1 MRLTTLSKG
10 SGCGCKIA
18 PAVLE
23 QILKPLP
30 ESYSSLIGGYETND
44 DAAVWKLDGENL
56 LLSTTDFFT
65 PIVDD
70 PFDFGRVAAANALS
84 DIYAMGGTP
93 LFALAILGFPIEKL
107 PIEVAAQMMAGGRAV
122 CSAAGIP
129 IAGGHSIDIPE
140 PVFGLVV
147 NGIVH
152 RDHLKKNSTAKEG
165 DLLYLTKPLGT
176 GIISASLKREKLD
189 MSFLPAVIDSMTKL
203 NVVGTALAKIY
214 GVHAMTDITGFGL
227 LGHLMEMCEGSKL
240 SAELFNK
247 EIPLFEGVD
256 RYVSEFIFPDN
267 TYRNWNAYEKKV
279 EGIQGPEFITL
290 CDPQTSGGLLIAVS
304 QDNRME
310 IEELLSSTVGALHA
324 KPIGTLVA
332 KKEKSV
338 SVNCT
343 DNFIR

>member
-30 ESYSSLIGGYETND
+30 ESYSSLIGGYETKD

-93 LFALAILGFPIEKL
+93 LFALAILGFPVDKL
-107 PIEVAAQMMAGGRAV
+107 PVEVAAQIMAGGRAV

-152 RDHLKKNSTAKEG
+152 RDHLKKKF
-165 DLLYLTKPLGT
+165 Y
-176 GIISASLKREKLD
+176 
-189 MSFLPAVIDSMTKL
+189 
-203 NVVGTALAKIY
+203 
-214 GVHAMTDITGFGL
+214 
-227 LGHLMEMCEGSKL
+227 CE
-240 SAELFNK
+240 
-247 EIPLFEGVD
+247 
-256 RYVSEFIFPDN
+256 R
-267 TYRNWNAYEKKV
+267 R
-279 EGIQGPEFITL
+279 
-290 CDPQTSGGLLIAVS
+290 
-304 QDNRME
+304 
-310 IEELLSSTVGALHA
+310 
-324 KPIGTLVA
+324 
-332 KKEKSV
+332 
-338 SVNCT
+338 
-343 DNFIR
+343 